1 MTAGIGRRCGLSPI
15 VPTISSSLTKSPFCR
30 ESLPRSLRRFLVM
43 LGIYQSVGVVVVA
56 TVLAVA
62 ILFLI
67 QRRWVPSR
75 RRSLNEVT
83 LMITIAWSRSPI

>member
-1 MTAGIGRRCGLSPI
+1 
-15 VPTISSSLTKSPFCR
+15 
-30 ESLPRSLRRFLVM
+30 M

-62 ILFLI
+62 ILFRI
-67 QRRWVPSR
+67 QRRWDPSR